1 MAKEYPTVAAIDF
14 GTSKIAVLICEINP
28 SGLEAVGFGQRES
41 HGIRKGMIVNID
53 STVMALQEAVDEAKA
68 LAGREIDFV
77 IAGVTGSHVQAVGS
91 NGMVP
96 IRGKDVDATDI
107 QKVIEAASAVNM
119 PLDREIIQVVPE
131 EFIIDGQEGIHDPFG
146 MYGKRLE
153 VRLQIISGAVTP
165 LENLRRCLQ
174 KVDLKLTQFVSNPLA
189 SARAVLNQAERDA
202 GVCVVDIGAT
212 STDLCVYHDGAFRW
226 LRSLPIGGMHLT
238 NDLAVGLKTNLTEA
252 QRLKHNYGAVVS
264 EFYEEEIEIAGL
276 ADLEPRRI
284 HRRMLSTILQPRLD
298 EIFTLVKNELAAHG
312 VDESLPS
319 GVVITGGASTLKGLL
334 LI

>member
-1 MAKEYPTVAAIDF
+1 VANC
-14 GTSKIAVLICEINP
+14 GS
-28 SGLEAVGFGQRES
+28 VGKVPPNRE
-41 HGIRKGMIVNID
+41 V
-53 STVMALQEAVDEAKA
+53 VE
-68 LAGREIDFV
+68 
-77 IAGVTGSHVQAVGS
+77 
-91 NGMVP
+91 
-96 IRGKDVDATDI
+96 
-107 QKVIEAASAVNM
+107 
-119 PLDREIIQVVPE
+119 VVPHSY
-131 EFIIDGQEGIHDPFG
+131 ILDGQDNIKDPFG
-146 MYGKRLE
+146 MTGTRLE
-153 VRLQIISGAVTP
+153 IRANVVSALAPHLHNV
-165 LENLRRCLQ
+165 EKAAEMA
-174 KVDLKLTQFVSNPLA
+174 KVDADALVPSVLA

-334 LI
+334 PSAEKIFRLPVRIGRPEGLGGLSDMVSTPQCSTIVGLAILGCEMSDELKFYSGLFEQRGISRVQKRLSRWFKDFF